1 MKTRGIEIDGA
12 RAFFRDARV
21 SAWNKLLALL
31 AVLYVIS
38 PIDLIPDVPVVG
50 WLDDVGVVAAVV
62 AYYLHQFARR
72 REVRAREA
80 TVDVVPAPTTR

>member
-1 MKTRGIEIDGA
+1 MTTRGIEIDGA
-12 RAFFRDARV
+12 RAFFRDGRI

-50 WLDDVGVVAAVV
+50 WLDDAGVVAAVA

-72 REVRAREA
+72 RQVRAGEA
-80 TVDVVPAPTTR
+80 TVDVVPTTR